1 MRPLINV
8 CSEHTATSKLLSCG
22 GFPNEIDILKPLMR
36 CPVHCATTILH
47 TWMDLIK
54 SVDIIRQPLI
64 SWWTQILELPR
75 IQINIRTLGNVRF
88 KYCIGS
94 ALPEKSDRQS
104 RVPPVP
110 ELDKKLIDKLLHLN
124 DSVSVC
130 LSWPTRFG

>member
-1 MRPLINV
+1 MPTLINV
-8 CSEHTATSKLLSCG
+8 CSKHTATSKLLSCV

-64 SWWTQILELPR
+64 SWWTQILGPWGMSGSGIVL
-75 IQINIRTLGNVRF
+75 VRR
-88 KYCIGS
+88 YRRRMI
-94 ALPEKSDRQS
+94 D
-104 RVPPVP
+104 RVPPIP
-110 ELDKKLIDKLLHLN
+110 ELGKKLIDKLLHLN